1 MFDDFLEYIPEEKRE
16 AFKGLAQKA
25 VIIGSRED
33 AQKHLTE
40 NSYLKSE
47 KDAIISR
54 TTESYAQRFK
64 EEKLPGLLDEEYKKK
79 HPPTDPKD
87 QRIAEMEK
95 KFAEME
101 RQAILERRK
110 AEATAKLSELGLPTN
125 LAKFAIAEDENIFA
139 NNITELSGLKAWME
153 EQKKSVLG
161 EKFGNQ
167 TTPKT
172 GTNSGGFEKM
182 TVTELMAYAASG
194 PDQKNQVLQWQ
205 QTKGK

>member
-1 MFDDFLEYIPEEKRE
+1 MFDDFLKYIPEEKRE

-25 VIIGSRED
+25 IVITSRED

-40 NSYLKSE
+40 NSFLKSE

-95 KFAEME
+95 KFADME

-125 LAKFAIAEDENIFA
+125 LAKFAIAEDDDIFA
-139 NNITELSGLKAWME
+139 NNINELSGLKTWGE
-153 EQKKSVLG
+153 ELKKSALSGAVG
-161 EKFGNQ
+161 TQ
-167 TTPKT
+167 RTPQQGAPIT
-172 GTNSGGFEKM
+172 SDLESRYAQAIQSGDITAAIAIKGR
-182 TVTELMAYAASG
+182 MAM
-194 PDQKNQVLQWQ
+194 QE
-205 QTKGK
+205 